1 MICLQCNHNNPATI
15 GYCQK
20 CGARMDFTADQI
32 QDALVQKA
40 KGEVAANTE
49 FYAKQ
54 ALTFAVVIFL
64 LAVSLFF
71 VAGGAPEDREVIPSA
86 SMEVNRRGGKH
97 VEVEFK
103 LETEMPVRLVPLSEP
118 KK

>member
-20 CGARMDFTADQI
+20 CGAKMDFTADQI

-49 FYAKQ
+49 YYAKQ

-64 LAVSLFF
+64 LTISLFI
-71 VAGGAPEDREVIPSA
+71 VAGGAPEDKYSIPSV
-86 SMEVNRRGGKH
+86 SMEVGQRGGKH

-103 LETEMPVRLVPLSEP
+103 LQPEMPVQLVPVDP

>member
-1 MICLQCNHNNPATI
+1 MHCLQCNHNNPATT

-20 CGARMDFTADQI
+20 CGAKMDFTADQI

-49 FYAKQ
+49 HYAKQ
-54 ALTFAVVIFL
+54 ALTFAVIIFL
-64 LAVSLFF
+64 VGISFF
-71 VAGGAPEDREVIPSA
+71 FLMGGAPEDRYAIPSV
-86 SMEVNRRGGKH
+86 SMDAGQTGGKH

-103 LETEMPVRLVPLSEP
+103 IEMEMPKLPVPLDA